1 MEIPLQE
8 YFLVR
13 KLLQPYLKE
22 DFLCNPKSDVDK
34 AVAIMLG
41 WEIKFLAQKGSACP
55 PVLPS
60 YAVPP
65 ASSTPPSSST
75 SDPQLNYVV

>member
-1 MEIPLQE
+1 MQIPLQE

-22 DFLCNPKSDVDK
+22 DFLSNPKTGVDK
-34 AVAIMLG
+34 AVAVMLG
-41 WEIKFLAQKGSACP
+41 WETRFLTQKGSVSP

-60 YAVPP
+60 YGAPP
-65 ASSTPPSSST
+65 ASSAAPSSST
-75 SDPQLNYVV
+75 SHPQLNYVV